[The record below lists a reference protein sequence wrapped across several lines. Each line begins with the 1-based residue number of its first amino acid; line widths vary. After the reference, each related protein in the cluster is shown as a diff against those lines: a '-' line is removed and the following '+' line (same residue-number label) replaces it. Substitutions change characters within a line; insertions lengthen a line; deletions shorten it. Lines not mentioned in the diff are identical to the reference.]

1 MPVDAGYVALR
12 AALIIGQEPRLRR
25 FLASAQAPENPQW
38 ALLERILAANAR
50 TSFGADHSFGT
61 IRTVADYRRAVPVQ
75 TYEDLRQHVER
86 QELTGEKLLTDEQ
99 PVYYNRTSG
108 TLGDP
113 KNIPLTAAGL
123 KRLKTHQ
130 RLATHVWS
138 KSAPILSGKV
148 FMVGGA
154 GVEGHMAGGTPYGS
168 ATGLLRENQPRLL
181 RRRYTLPSSV
191 NTVEDYESRY
201 IIMAVLGLADP
212 EVTSIGTANPSTLM
226 RLLTVV
232 HEHADTILPAVADG
246 RLPDH
251 LTALLDPA
259 EDPGLEPRRGR
270 AAQLQKQLD
279 AHGRLTYRD
288 IWPRLQGVVTWTGGS
303 CGVAVANVRSSL
315 PESCLVMEA
324 GYVASEMQGTIN
336 IDPPSNTCL
345 PALDDTFFEF
355 AERDAWEAGAA
366 ELLSISELE
375 TGRDYYVVVTT
386 PDGLY
391 RYDMS
396 DIVRVTGWVGSTPS
410 LVFVQKGS
418 GITSITG
425 EKLHEAQ
432 VLDAVP
438 EALREHG
445 LTADFFIVLADVDA
459 ACYTLYAEV
468 TPAPSNQPE
477 GQARSPA
484 READS
489 HRAVAA
495 EADSRLGAM
504 NIEYSAKRSS
514 GRLGPMVL
522 RRLRPGTGAEYRR
535 AQVAAGQRDAQFKYL
550 HVQYRHDCAF
560 DFDAFVEPDRAD

>member
-1 MPVDAGYVALR
+1 M
-12 AALIIGQEPRLRR
+12 
-25 FLASAQAPENPQW
+25 
-38 ALLERILAANAR
+38 
-50 TSFGADHSFGT
+50 
-61 IRTVADYRRAVPVQ
+61 
-75 TYEDLRQHVER
+75 
-86 QELTGEKLLTDEQ
+86 
-99 PVYYNRTSG
+99 
-108 TLGDP
+108 
-113 KNIPLTAAGL
+113 
-123 KRLKTHQ
+123 
-130 RLATHVWS
+130 
-138 KSAPILSGKV
+138 
-148 FMVGGA
+148 
-154 GVEGHMAGGTPYGS
+154 
-168 ATGLLRENQPRLL
+168 
-181 RRRYTLPSSV
+181 
-191 NTVEDYESRY
+191 
-201 IIMAVLGLADP
+201 
-212 EVTSIGTANPSTLM
+212 
-226 RLLTVV
+226 
-232 HEHADTILPAVADG
+232 
-246 RLPDH
+246 
-251 LTALLDPA
+251 
-259 EDPGLEPRRGR
+259 
-270 AAQLQKQLD
+270 
-279 AHGRLTYRD
+279 
-288 IWPRLQGVVTWTGGS
+288 
-303 CGVAVANVRSSL
+303 AVANVRSSL

-366 ELLSISELE
+366 ELLSMSELE
-375 TGRDYYVVVTT
+375 TERDYYVVVTT

-468 TPAPSNQPE
+468 TPAPSNRSE

-495 EADSRLGAM
+495 EADARLGAM

-522 RRLRPGTGAEYRR
+522 RRLRPGTGRGVPACTGGRPARGTPSSSTCTSSTDTTAPSTSTPSSNRIARTEDLVCESSGSTCSPSACPSARCSATHPRVAGER
-535 AQVAAGQRDAQFKYL
+535 AT
-550 HVQYRHDCAF
+550 
-560 DFDAFVEPDRAD
+560 